1 MYIYIYIYIYLLN
14 KQVLHQKS
22 NNENASTQTRWKGI
36 IIDYT
41 TKPMPYNEG
50 NKNDIII
57 VHDLITRTTNKN
69 IQKKKNKKQHE
80 QQNNHSG

>member
-1 MYIYIYIYIYLLN
+1 
-14 KQVLHQKS
+14 
-22 NNENASTQTRWKGI
+22 
-36 IIDYT
+36 
-41 TKPMPYNEG
+41 MPYNEG

-80 QQNNHSG
+80 QQNNHSVWLANHIKPVEVSTIRPVQINKW